1 MDRDPMIVRQKVFC
15 LDPVIVAVYHNRK
28 EHEGNGMD
36 KVTIIGSG
44 NVGANTAFFIAEKGV
59 ADVALYDIQSGI
71 ATGKA
76 LDIMEAAPIRTYRSK
91 IASSNSWES
100 VERSRVVLV
109 AAGAVRKPGMKREA
123 LFDQNVKTIREIA
136 RLLGRHVPESSVIIM
151 TEPVDMLTAVFTTVS
166 GMPREKVLGLGCLL
180 DSTRLRYAIAR
191 DLGVSVENVSAM
203 VVGQHGEHM
212 IGLARYC
219 SVSGVPVLNLMLPE
233 QFESLM
239 DETRRA
245 GDFIVE
251 MAKRSS
257 AYYAPSAAAA
267 ELIDTICRDLKR
279 VLPVSILLDGELGVE
294 GVALSVPAV
303 IGRNGA
309 ERLFLPKLATEELD
323 RIQSSAREMKK
334 KIAEGTNE

>member
-1 MDRDPMIVRQKVFC
+1 
-15 LDPVIVAVYHNRK
+15 VAVYHNRK
-28 EHEGNGMD
+28 EDEGNGME

-44 NVGANTAFFIAEKGV
+44 NVGANTAFFLAETGV
-59 ADVALYDIQSGI
+59 ADVILYDIQGTT

-91 IASSNSWES
+91 IESSDSWES
-100 VERSRVVLV
+100 VEGSRVVLV

-136 RLLGRHVPESSVIIM
+136 GFLSRHVPESSVIIM
-151 TEPVDMLTAVFTTVS
+151 TEPVDMLTAVFATVS
-166 GMPREKVLGLGCLL
+166 GMPRAKLLGLGSLL

-203 VVGQHGEHM
+203 VIGQHGEHM
-212 IGLARYC
+212 IVPARYC
-219 SVSGVPVLNLMLPE
+219 SVSGIPILSLMLPE
-233 QFESLM
+233 QFESLV

-267 ELIDTICRDLKR
+267 ELIDAICRDLKR
-279 VLPVSILLDGELGVE
+279 VLPVSMLLDGEFGIE

-303 IGRNGA
+303 IGKNGA
-309 ERLFLPKLATEELD
+309 ERLTLPKLTAEELD
-323 RIQSSAREMKK
+323 QIRSSAREMKK
-334 KIAEGTNE
+334 KIAEGRHE